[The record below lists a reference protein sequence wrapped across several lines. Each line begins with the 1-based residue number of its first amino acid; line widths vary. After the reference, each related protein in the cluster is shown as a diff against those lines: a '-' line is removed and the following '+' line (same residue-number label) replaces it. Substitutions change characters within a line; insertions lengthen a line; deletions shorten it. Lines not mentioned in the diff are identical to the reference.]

1 MSFEFSDVMEY
12 NDMPLTSPSALTG
25 SLGAVLNLWSGV
37 TFVTLVEVIDLLY
50 SLCTAGWGSKN
61 NDRNANN
68 SDQDPQQ
75 TVGLTMNDL

>member
-1 MSFEFSDVMEY
+1 MSFEFSDVMKY

-50 SLCTAGWGSKN
+50 GLCTVAWRRPN
-61 NDRNANN
+61 EQPTPN
-68 SDQDPQQ
+68 SEEQHQ
-75 TVGLTMNDL
+75 TVMNDL